1 MAWSFVLTTLAGQ
14 PIGEL
19 RQNSSRGFRRS
30 LNRGRTIRGSIRANN
45 SLAAYVQQNERTLVK
60 AYDDRSGAKVLR
72 HCGPITGHEKT
83 VDERG
88 RGAIGW
94 NAAGPE
100 WRLLSRLIGKNAGGA
115 VFGGP
120 VTLVDRGSVM
130 SQIITALNGGSAPLG
145 TSVGDTGIRPGVIV
159 PSGSS
164 YFGPWRW
171 YPASSAFADLSS
183 GLDGPDYDFAP
194 VEPVVDAY
202 GLQIA
207 ALNVAPAIGQL
218 RANAVFEFG
227 DGKRNVKGFSIVS
240 DSGVVANDVAHLPP
254 GFPDNATQAVIEQSD
269 AQSIIDR
276 GLREDVLTEDVTT
289 DALRLQLVQDHIAV
303 RKQQRRTITFS
314 PVRDPDPFGTPLEE
328 RRVPRPFVDY
338 DVGDIV
344 PFRATEL
351 VDVVDPTSGLVTGC
365 TAVKTVDAFFRVFTI
380 DIDIGDDG
388 SETPTLT
395 FVEEGR

>member
-14 PIGEL
+14 PLGEL

-30 LNRGRTIRGSIRANN
+30 LNRGRTLRGSIRANN

-60 AYDDRSGAKVLR
+60 AYDDRSGAKTLR
-72 HCGPITGHEKT
+72 CCGPITGTEKS
-83 VDERG
+83 VDEHG

-94 NAAGPE
+94 SAAGPE

-120 VTLVDRGSVM
+120 SSLVDRGDVM
-130 SQIITALNGGSAPLG
+130 GQIVDALNAGSAPLG
-145 TSVGDTGIRPGVIV
+145 TAAGDTGIRRGAIAA
-159 PSGSS
+159 SGRG

-171 YPASSAFADLSS
+171 YPASSAFTDAST
-183 GLDGPDYDFAP
+183 GLDAPDWDVAP
-194 VEPVVDAY
+194 VEPVADAF
-202 GLQIA
+202 GLQIG
-207 ALNVAPAIGQL
+207 ALNVAPSLGQL
-218 RANAVFEFG
+218 RAGAVFEFG
-227 DGKRNVKGFSIVS
+227 DGRRNVKGFSVVS
-240 DSGVVANDVAHLPP
+240 DSSIVANDIAHLPS
-254 GFPDNATQAVIEQSD
+254 GFPDNATQAVIERTD
-269 AQSIIDR
+269 TDSIADR
-276 GLREDVLTEDVTT
+276 LLREDVLTEDVVT
-289 DALRLQLVQDHIAV
+289 DALRLQLVQDHLAV
-303 RKQQRRTITFS
+303 RKQPRRTIQFT
-314 PVRDPDPFGTPLEE
+314 PIRDADPFGTPLEE

-351 VDVVDPTSGLVTGC
+351 LDVVDPATGLVVGVQ
-365 TAVKTVDAFFRVFTI
+365 AVKTIDAFFRVFTI

-395 FVEEGR
+395 FVEEG